1 MFSSRIHWNYST
13 QAMKKS
19 VISRHAD
26 IIDKW
31 LQVSNCDL
39 TAYWGGGQDMLR
51 KTRPYDSLSLE
62 MQFSRSPIFHLLIL
76 SHWFQKYVH
85 ISTVEAQIC
94 SPHAK
99 CVPHISEK
107 GHSDTKEKAKGRS
120 RQPSWQGKPN
130 TNALLQLKVIKD
142 MSQTVIM
149 EAKQSSRN
157 AWQIQDDKWEIH

>member
-1 MFSSRIHWNYST
+1 MFSSRIHWNYCT

-19 VISRHAD
+19 AISRHAD

-39 TAYWGGGQDMLR
+39 TVYLGG
-51 KTRPYDSLSLE
+51 RPYDSLSLE

-76 SHWFQKYVH
+76 SHLFQKYVH
-85 ISTVEAQIC
+85 ISMVEAQVC
-94 SPHAK
+94 PPHAK

-107 GHSDTKEKAKGRS
+107 GHSDTKEKAKGRG
-120 RQPSWQGKPN
+120 RQPSWQGKPI

-157 AWQIQDDKWEIH
+157 AWQIQDDKWEIY